1 MASFPLLWHIPL
13 LSLLTG
19 LPLLALLIVLSS
31 KNTAAALR
39 TATVGAALELALSI
53 YLLLVFDPH
62 NTGIQLTERWSF
74 ADMSYCV
81 GVDGLNLL
89 FIPLT
94 AVLTLLAMLY
104 TAIIRP
110 LPDKSLIACL
120 MGYEAVLMGAF
131 TALNL
136 MQFWLWLVA
145 ELIPV
150 VVLTLHRGTGQM
162 RRSVTALFLQ
172 YWGSSLLMVLAGFL
186 FLAFGLVGTDRALSF
201 DWLTIKT
208 NNDYLHDEVLV
219 FILLFFGFSI
229 RMPLFPFH
237 GWLPLLA
244 EQGSVASG
252 LVFIVG
258 LKLGVYAVIR
268 FILPILPGVA
278 EDWALFV
285 VVLSLTSILYG
296 TLLALMQINIRRL
309 LAFSAINH
317 TGMMM
322 IGAFSF
328 NDSGL
333 AGSLLLA
340 MAYGLAT
347 AGMLLAVG
355 LVYSRTGTAFIPR
368 LGGLFDN
375 HSSVALLFI
384 IAALSTLAIPGTPGF
399 NAAHLL
405 IEGIIGEYGWLL
417 AITLLLGN
425 VLAAASLFKAFQQ
438 MFIAPRQRRC
448 LPADTDRPPVFKE
461 RIIAVLVS
469 AILIGTGF
477 YSTPWLN
484 FIGQDVTAIQQG
496 YPVHSS
502 KEPLAPKDP
511 PDSNPEQREQP

>member
-1 MASFPLLWHIPL
+1 MSPFSVLWHVPL

-19 LPLLALLIVLSS
+19 LPLLVLLAVLSS
-31 KNTAAALR
+31 KNTAAAMR
-39 TATVGAALELALSI
+39 IATLGAALELALSI
-53 YLLLVFDPH
+53 YLLLVFDPL
-62 NTGIQLTERWSF
+62 NNGIQLAERWSL

-81 GVDGLNLL
+81 GVDGINLL

-94 AVLTLLAMLY
+94 AMLTLLAMIY

-110 LPDKSLIACL
+110 LPDKPLIACL
-120 MGYEAVLMGAF
+120 IGYEAVLMGAF

-150 VVLTLHRGTGQM
+150 VLLTLHRGTGQM
-162 RRSVTALFLQ
+162 RRSVTALLLQ

-201 DWLTIKT
+201 DWLAIKT

-244 EQGSVASG
+244 EQGTVASG

-285 VVLSLTSILYG
+285 VALSLTSILYG

-309 LAFSAINH
+309 LAFSVINH

-328 NDSGL
+328 NNSGL

-340 MAYGLAT
+340 MAFGLAI

-375 HSSVALLFI
+375 HSAVALLFI
-384 IAALSTLAIPGTPGF
+384 IAALSTVAIPGTPGF

-417 AITLLLGN
+417 AITLLIGN
-425 VLAAASLFKAFQQ
+425 VLAAAGLFRAFQQ

-448 LPADTDRPPVFKE
+448 LPADTSHPPVFRE
-461 RIIAVLVS
+461 HIIAMVVSVILV
-469 AILIGTGF
+469 GTGF

-484 FIGQDVTAIQQG
+484 FIGKNVTAIQQG
-496 YPVHSS
+496 YPVHGS
-502 KEPLAPKDP
+502 KEPDGL
-511 PDSNPEQREQP
+511 PDANPEQQGPP